1 MKIRIA
7 LAAALALGGAH
18 GAQAQAQ
25 DQRWGGGSPSGSFQ
39 QSCRG
44 ARVSG
49 DLLTATC
56 QDTRG
61 RWNFSSLRLST
72 CNADIANQDGRLVC
86 GGPGWGG
93 GGGPGWGGGGLPRG
107 TYQGNCRD
115 ARVSGDILTASC
127 VDNRGRWNIS
137 SLRFRECRSDI
148 RNDNGRLACEWG
160 NNGGGVGGGGGP
172 GWGGNS
178 TVTLFSAPDFGG
190 QPFQANREITNLP
203 RQFNDRAMSLRIQGR
218 GSWQVCADS
227 DFRGRC
233 QIFDR
238 DVPDLRRYGLGEAIS
253 SLRPMGGR

>member
-1 MKIRIA
+1 MKTRIA
-7 LAAALALGGAH
+7 VAAAAITLCSSEG
-18 GAQAQAQ
+18 AQAQ
-25 DQRWGGGSPSGSFQ
+25 DQRWGGGIPSGSYQ

-49 DLLTATC
+49 DILTATC

-61 RWNFSSLRLST
+61 RWNFSSLRLRS

-93 GGGPGWGGGGLPRG
+93 GGPGWGGGWGGGVPSG

-115 ARVSGDILTASC
+115 ARVSGGVLTASC
-127 VDNRGRWNIS
+127 VDNRGRWNTS
-137 SLRFRECRSDI
+137 SLRFRECRNDI

-160 NNGGGVGGGGGP
+160 NDGGGVGGGGP

-178 TVTLFSAPDFGG
+178 TAVLFDAPDFGG
-190 QPFQANREITNLP
+190 QPFQANREVTNLP

-218 GSWQVCADS
+218 GAWQVCSDS

-238 DVPDLRRYGLGEAIS
+238 DVPDLRRYGLGEAVS
-253 SLRPMGGR
+253 SLRPVSGR